1 MIIVH
6 ICFPTGAGELLAI
19 WPRGC
24 SCGGYPGRPRWP
36 WRRGGSSS
44 QRSPTG
50 RPVCLTKYPIAQW
63 SRALTKRSNITY
75 DELQVG
81 PIANRPVGWTTG
93 RVPLAN
99 KDCWCFGRNSA
110 KPKRGGAHLAP
121 LQLPNNLSLL
131 HCIQNHFAAYL
142 RPGSLGDLAR
152 ELSFATIS
160 ANCFYVWSYLSS
172 PLHAP
177 RLEHLKNSLL
187 LSIYF
192 NLLAQKSLDRD
203 CLRAAK
209 AAADSCLSP
218 PSHRQPEE
226 LC

>member
-1 MIIVH
+1 MM
-6 ICFPTGAGELLAI
+6 
-19 WPRGC
+19 
-24 SCGGYPGRPRWP
+24 SCRWP
-36 WRRGGSSS
+36 HSQWASWLDNRSSS
-44 QRSPTG
+44 VGQQGLLVLRSEQR
-50 RPVCLTKYPIAQW
+50 Q
-63 SRALTKRSNITY
+63 TKR
-75 DELQVG
+75 G
-81 PIANRPVGWTTG
+81 A
-93 RVPLAN
+93 
-99 KDCWCFGRNSA
+99 
-110 KPKRGGAHLAP
+110 AHLAP
-121 LQLPNNLSLL
+121 LLLPNNLSLL